1 MRGVLHYSAIFAVAP
16 IVSARPLH
24 RACMV
29 PPDHIFG
36 VLPVWVG
43 VYVLA
48 ALTFAVAG
56 YAVYY
61 RVFRLV
67 LQGMPVARFDR
78 PLTRLTGA
86 VGIVLGQ
93 RKVLQRVGST
103 DPRSRRIDLA
113 GLGHAAIF
121 WGFLSFTL
129 SYLIFIFGGSIWH
142 PLGETI
148 LTRTGVLVYSIYLDI
163 FAAVILAALVWA
175 VVRRWIAQPHR
186 LGFDLTRKG
195 ESVFIVLLTA
205 GLMVATLLVHSCY
218 VAGGGAG
225 PEGGVFIGGVIGNWF
240 SSLGMSQGA
249 ANALQTIFWWVHLLI
264 ILGFALYIP
273 FSKHIHMVA
282 APLNAFFRN
291 LEPRGALATMDLET
305 VERFGASR
313 VQDFTWKE
321 LLDGYACAV
330 CGRCTDACPAH
341 ITGKALSP
349 MHIVENLKEHM
360 IAIGHQGD
368 RDADHVEPMP
378 LIDGAIPEQ
387 AIWDC
392 VSCGACMEE
401 CPVVVEH
408 VPTIMDM
415 RRSLVLEESRIPET
429 GMNALL
435 SMEQRGHPWR
445 GTTYS
450 RTDWA
455 AGLDVPTMAEHPEA
469 EILFWVGCTAAL
481 EQRSQGIARSM
492 VKVLKSAGVDFAI
505 LGEEESCTGDPARR
519 MGNEYLFQTMAQQN
533 VEVLNTYNIKTIVTT
548 CPHCFNTLRNE
559 YPQFGG
565 DYEVLHYSQFV
576 DGLIREGRIKPVKIM
591 DVSVAYHDSCFLGRH
606 NGVYDEPRNV
616 AKAIPGLKLVEMSP
630 RCRERGFCCG
640 AGGGHMWIE
649 ESQGERINHVRTDH
663 FLETG
668 ADTVGVSCPF
678 CLQMMTE
685 GIQSKG
691 QSDTKE
697 ARDVLEILA
706 DSIGDD

>member
-1 MRGVLHYSAIFAVAP
+1 
-16 IVSARPLH
+16 
-24 RACMV
+24 MV
-29 PPDHIFG
+29 PPDSLFG

-43 VYVLA
+43 VY
-48 ALTFAVAG
+48 ALTAITLAVAG

-67 LQGMPVARFDR
+67 LQGSATSRFDR
-78 PLTRLTGA
+78 PLTRLMGA
-86 VGIVLGQ
+86 AVIVLGQ
-93 RKVLQRVGST
+93 RKVLQRVGRT

-121 WGFLSFTL
+121 WGFLSFSL
-129 SYLIFIFGGSIWH
+129 SYLIFIFGGSVWQ

-148 LTRTGVLVYSIYLDI
+148 LTPTGVLVYSIYLDI
-163 FAAVILAALVWA
+163 LAVVVLAALVWA
-175 VVRRWIAQPHR
+175 LVRRWIAQPHR
-186 LGFDLTRKG
+186 LSFDLTRKG
-195 ESVFIVLLTA
+195 ESVIIVGLTA
-205 GLMVATLLVHSCY
+205 GLMVATLLVHSFY
-218 VAGGGAG
+218 VAADGHG
-225 PEGGVFIGGVIGNWF
+225 PEADVFIGGAIGGWF
-240 SSLGMSQGA
+240 SAAGMSTA
-249 ANALQTIFWWVHLLI
+249 AAGALQAIFWWVHLLI
-264 ILGFALYIP
+264 ILGFAFYIP

-282 APLNAFFRN
+282 APVNAFFRN
-291 LEPRGALATMDLET
+291 LEPRGGLQIPIIDLDSMDED
-305 VERFGASR
+305 VRFGASR
-313 VQDFTWKE
+313 VQDFTWRQ

-330 CGRCTDACPAH
+330 CGRCTDACPANT
-341 ITGKALSP
+341 TGKILSP

-360 IAIGHQGD
+360 IEIGHQGP
-368 RDADHVEPMP
+368 RDAQHVEPSP

-445 GTTYS
+445 GTTFA

-455 AGLDVPTMAEHPEA
+455 EGLDVPTIAEKPDA
-469 EILFWVGCTAAL
+469 EVLFWVGCTAAL

-519 MGNEYLFQTMAQQN
+519 MGNEYLYQMLAQQN
-533 VEVLNTYNIKTIVTT
+533 VEVMNSYNIKTVVTI
-548 CPHCFNTLRNE
+548 CPHCFNTIKNE

-576 DGLIREGRIKPVKIM
+576 DGLIKQGRVKPVKMM

-663 FLETG
+663 FLETN

-678 CLQMMTE
+678 CLQMMNE

-691 QSDTKE
+691 HADAKE

-706 DSIGDD
+706 DSLADD